1 MTLPKILHTGPT
13 PDPLFTLVKND
24 LLSKNMFQLAW
35 FNTHFPWCNTEEV
48 VLTSMMTSASLFQ
61 FLNKLPQLLV
71 VVQSTAHV
79 LWNHDLILDWRDSEN
94 KGCKGH
100 TAQHLQF
107 TKCPCAVTNDLHVT
121 VLYTVFWPLVLASS
135 TRRISC
141 SSLRGDLLTTLCTVR
156 RRVDH
161 ASLWN
166 TMITVVVG
174 RLLKSIVLFWHLHTP
189 YRELCH
195 FPCSEVTDL
204 IAVWLNLLTARRSAA
219 WRTGR
224 MCD

>member
-1 MTLPKILHTGPT
+1 MSI
-13 PDPLFTLVKND
+13 
-24 LLSKNMFQLAW
+24 
-35 FNTHFPWCNTEEV
+35 
-48 VLTSMMTSASLFQ
+48 TSASMLR
-61 FLNKLPQLLV
+61 FLNRWPQLLV
-71 VVQSTAHV
+71 IVRSIAHV
-79 LWNHDLILDWRDSEN
+79 LWNHDPIHDSRESEN
-94 KGCKGH
+94 KGCKVCM
-100 TAQHLQF
+100 AQHLQF

-121 VLYTVFWPLVLASS
+121 GLYTVFWPLVLASS

-174 RLLKSIVLFWHLHTP
+174 RLLKSTVLFWHLHMP

-224 MCD
+224 MSDGQMKG

>member
-1 MTLPKILHTGPT
+1 MITS
-13 PDPLFTLVKND
+13 VS
-24 LLSKNMFQLAW
+24 LLR
-35 FNTHFPWCNTEEV
+35 
-48 VLTSMMTSASLFQ
+48 
-61 FLNKLPQLLV
+61 FLNKWPQLLV
-71 VVQSTAHV
+71 IIRSIAHV
-79 LWNHDLILDWRDSEN
+79 LRNHDPILDSQESED
-94 KGCKGH
+94 KGWKGW

-107 TKCPCAVTNDLHVT
+107 TYCPCAVTNDIHVT
-121 VLYTVFWPLVLASS
+121 ILYTVFWPLVLASS
-135 TRRISC
+135 TRRISS

-189 YRELCH
+189 YRELCQ

-204 IAVWLNLLTARRSAA
+204 LAVWLNLLTARRSAA
-219 WRTGR
+219 WQTGWLSDWQ
-224 MCD
+224 MTG